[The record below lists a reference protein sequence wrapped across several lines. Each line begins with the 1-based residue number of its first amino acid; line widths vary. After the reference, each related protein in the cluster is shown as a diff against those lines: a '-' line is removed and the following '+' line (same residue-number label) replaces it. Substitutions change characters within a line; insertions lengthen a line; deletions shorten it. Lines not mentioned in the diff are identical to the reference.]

1 MADTTAL
8 KYRIRAAIKANDNQ
22 EITGSILQQILL
34 DVVDELNEGVED
46 EYIESYIKKILHSGF
61 YIVDRYG
68 NVAFKYDAADGLD
81 AALVSEHL
89 INIITENEKNR
100 AEDVEDLIIKTLNS
114 EKSRA
119 KDAENALYEYIESYI
134 KRIAHEGF
142 FICDLKGNTAFRID
156 KNGCTEISDI
166 SVGDISVGYDI
177 KYIKKNGF
185 FICDSK
191 GNLAFRID
199 KNGCTEISD
208 ISVGYDIKYIK
219 KNGFFI
225 CDSKGNLAFIIDK
238 NGVRINDVLG
248 INLYGKTIALLG
260 DSITALNPY
269 PDNFRKLGKCTILNY
284 GISGTHIAQRSS
296 NTTNDF
302 ISRVP
307 NIPTTVDA
315 VVVMGGTNDFGHSK
329 NSSFGTAFPF
339 GDFTDGHN
347 SNKFTFCAGVHNL
360 FYALYERFTKIGIP
374 VVIVLPLHH
383 GNRVDTHEYDIASDG
398 TITEITNDATGK
410 TFREYVEMIERIA
423 KYYSFNIIDAYG
435 QSNINP
441 CLDLTYSS
449 DGLHLNDVGGKKLSM
464 FVISELAKIFKMF
477 NN

>member
-166 SVGDISVGYDI
+166 SVG
-177 KYIKKNGF
+177 
-185 FICDSK
+185 
-191 GNLAFRID
+191 
-199 KNGCTEISD
+199 D